1 MISRRLLSFAIGVA
15 ALVAAAAPTP
25 SSAQQPLR
33 IGMGNGLAFLP
44 IYVATDLKLFE
55 KHGKAAGLPLK
66 PVFRRMSNSAAMQEA
81 LLAGHVDVA
90 PFGVSAF
97 LLTRDKTRDTPQ
109 EAVVVSGLTT
119 MPLVLVSNRADLK
132 SLADF
137 KPKDRIAMPLLSA
150 PQMYVLR
157 MQAEKIFG
165 AGQADKLRGQVV
177 ALPHAEAVEAL
188 EDGKN
193 GLAAYF
199 ASPPF
204 SQAALKQRNIHK
216 MLTSADVVGG
226 KVSFMVLA
234 MTKKNLQAQPKLAP
248 VIVKALEE
256 AADLMRKDPRR
267 AALIF
272 LKFEPS
278 RSLDIRTLEAIL
290 QELKDDFGNEVHG
303 IAAYANFMKRHRSL
317 KELPKSW
324 KDVVIPQL
332 AAMPGS

>member
-1 MISRRLLSFAIGVA
+1 MMSRRLLSLAIGAAALLVVA
-15 ALVAAAAPTP
+15 APAPLL
-25 SSAQQPLR
+25 AQQPLR

-55 KHGKAAGLPLK
+55 KHGKAVGLSLK
-66 PVFRRMSNSAAMQEA
+66 PVFRRVSNSAAMQEA
-81 LLAGHVDVA
+81 LLAGNVDVA

-97 LLTRDKTRDTPQ
+97 LLTRDKTKGTPQ
-109 EAVVVSGLTT
+109 ETVVMSGLTT

-157 MQAEKIFG
+157 MQSEKIFG

-193 GLAAYF
+193 GLAGYF

-204 SQAALKQRNIHK
+204 SQAVLKQRNIH
-216 MLTSADVVGG
+216 MVLTSADVMGG
-226 KVSFMVLA
+226 KASFMVLA

-256 AADLMRKDPRR
+256 AADLIRKDPRR

-278 RSLDIRTLEAIL
+278 RSLDIRTLEAVL
-290 QELKDDFGNEVHG
+290 RELKDDFGSGVHG
-303 IAAYANFMKRHRSL
+303 IEAYANFMSRHGNL
-317 KELPKSW
+317 KEPPKSW

-332 AAMPGS
+332 AAMSGS

>member
-1 MISRRLLSFAIGVA
+1 MMSRRLLSLALGVA
-15 ALVAAAAPTP
+15 VLIAAATP
-25 SSAQQPLR
+25 MPLLAQQPLR

-55 KHGKAAGLPLK
+55 KHGKAAGLSLK
-66 PVFRRMSNSAAMQEA
+66 PVFRRVSNSAAMQEA

-97 LLTRDKTRDTPQ
+97 LLTRDKTKGTPQ
-109 EAVVVSGLTT
+109 ETVVMSGLTT

-157 MQAEKIFG
+157 MQSEKIFG

-177 ALPHAEAVEAL
+177 TLPHAEAVEAL

-193 GLAAYF
+193 GLAGYF

-204 SQAALKQRNIHK
+204 SQAVLKQRNIRK
-216 MLTSADVVGG
+216 VLSSADVMGG
-226 KVSFMVLA
+226 KASFMVLA
-234 MTKKNLQAQPKLAP
+234 MTKKNLEAQPKLAP

-256 AADLMRKDPRR
+256 AADLIRKDPRR
-267 AALIF
+267 AALTF

-278 RSLDIRTLEAIL
+278 RSLDSRTLEAVL
-290 QELKDDFGNEVHG
+290 QELKDDFGGEVHG
-303 IAAYANFMKRHRSL
+303 IEAYANFMIRHGSL
-317 KELPKSW
+317 KESLKSW